1 MFLLLGIHAEVDE
14 RVESRVGHGE
24 PEEEEEDMLGVLL
37 PQDVLRGERLVLGS
51 EDWKINSDL
60 HYLSFCN

>member
-37 PQDVLRGERLVLGS
+37 PQDVLRGE
-51 EDWKINSDL
+51 D
-60 HYLSFCN
+60 